1 MAFVYYSFIPLLLQL
16 VKRLPSFVRFIISK
30 RATMITEFYII
41 CLDPPLPSIS
51 LIRLHFHQIL
61 VAAPVTVLSCRSCQ
75 WMFEIV
81 FYMSPENRNYK
92 ASCIFFS
99 LYLPWSFVFG
109 RVYSS
114 WYLFFTV
121 ICLRKNERKRE
132 QKWSSRNL

>member
-92 ASCIFFS
+92 ASCIFFFPIPS
-99 LYLPWSFVFG
+99 LVIRLWSGIFLLVFVFH
-109 RVYSS
+109 SNLS
-114 WYLFFTV
+114 T
-121 ICLRKNERKRE
+121 K
-132 QKWSSRNL
+132 KWTKKGAKVEL